1 MGRRLGDAPDV
12 SALGLSKIKVRC
24 QRLPVLT
31 DTMEYMCDASER
43 RQDEARIKQ
52 SIVCSTLKM
61 EEVGAFETQVTT
73 N

>member
-1 MGRRLGDAPDV
+1 V
-12 SALGLSKIKVRC
+12 SAIGLSEMKVRC

-31 DTMEYMCDASER
+31 DKMEYMCDTSER

-52 SIVCSTLKM
+52 SIVCSTLKL
-61 EEVGAFETQVTT
+61 EALGAFETQMTT